1 MVSIPSGIPPATSMD
16 ALDLLK
22 TRKSISAAFLGP
34 PGPGEAELA
43 EMFTIATR
51 VPDHGKL
58 TPWRFIVFA
67 GEERVKASEVLA
79 ELFKTRNPAATDKQ
93 MEEER
98 KSLAKA
104 PLVIAVV
111 SKAAP
116 HPKIPEWE
124 QVLSGGNAA
133 MNLEL
138 AANAL
143 GYRSTWTTGWFAY
156 DTEAGKILG
165 LSPGERIIGF
175 IHIGTP
181 TASPVERPRPAMEE
195 VVTYWKA
202 P

>member
-1 MVSIPSGIPPATSMD
+1 MD

-34 PGPGEAELA
+34 PAPSTAELA

-58 TPWRFIVFA
+58 TPWRFIIFA
-67 GEERVKASEVLA
+67 GDERVKASEALA
-79 ELFKTRNPAATDKQ
+79 ELFEAKNPEATDKQ

-104 PLVIAVV
+104 PLVVAVV

-116 HPKIPEWE
+116 HVKIPEWE
-124 QVLSGGNAA
+124 QILSGGNAA

-156 DTEAGKILG
+156 DAEAGKILG
-165 LSPGERIIGF
+165 LQPGERIIGF

-181 TASPVERPRPAMEE
+181 TAPPVDRPRPAMED